1 MKRAITLAACVVV
14 GVTLGGTLNISGQTN
29 DPRIGRWQLNVAK
42 SKFTGTPPKGEAR
55 LYEDR
60 GGGIVLSTLTTTLA
74 SGEMIVRYVLYKV
87 DGKEYAQVPRGAET
101 TSTVTQRFVDA
112 RIIEGV
118 VKANGKV
125 TGTFTHTVSADGK
138 TLTFVSKDAEGKP
151 ACCHAGPN
159 HEPSNLP
166 NPRT

>member
-14 GVTLGGTLNISGQTN
+14 GVTLDGTLNISGQTN

-42 SKFTGTPPKGEAR
+42 SKFTGTPPKGGR
-55 LYEDR
+55 VFRIDD
-60 GGGIVLSTLTTTLA
+60 LA